1 VEIRCNEVVWAYDD
15 DNLEE
20 AAKSID
26 ASDTTCDDRI
36 TYDLDETHE
45 NGEFKS
51 YRPIRTV
58 FGWAERKW

>member
-1 VEIRCNEVVWAYDD
+1 VEICCNEVVWAYDD

-36 TYDLDETHE
+36 TYDLDEDTGKMA
-45 NGEFKS
+45 NSRAAGQ
-51 YRPIRTV
+51 P
-58 FGWAERKW
+58 